1 MYFFSIFCFSGSFSY
16 VTYRV
21 WKNCI
26 IDFCIVKKNI
36 VLCYR
41 CYFILTP
48 VNTMMREGGAE
59 LSLLIVGGVAQLS
72 ALIERNIYGPLHIYF
87 LSVSYRF
94 YVNDWFLYVRN
105 TVCDHL
111 IFPRDFSNSVLGYF
125 GPLLLSHSWLITVL
139 YNYDSVKQ
147 STLLEKNLKK
157 ILYRLQYQISL
168 DPFNEC
174 SIKFDKLFR
183 VFYTSVSSAFF
194 TLGSMINMH
203 GKYLS

>member
-1 MYFFSIFCFSGSFSY
+1 MLQVLLHIDTCEHYDEKGRSWAVSADCGGCGTTIRTDRKKYLWSTAYLFSVS
-16 VTYRV
+16 
-21 WKNCI
+21 
-26 IDFCIVKKNI
+26 
-36 VLCYR
+36 
-41 CYFILTP
+41 
-48 VNTMMREGGAE
+48 E
-59 LSLLIVGGVAQLS
+59 LS
-72 ALIERNIYGPLHIYF
+72 F
-87 LSVSYRF
+87 L
-94 YVNDWFLYVRN
+94 YVNDWFIYVRN

-168 DPFNEC
+168 DPFNEY

-194 TLGSMINMH
+194 TLGFMIHMH
-203 GKYLS
+203 CKYLS